1 VARLK
6 AQGFAEVVALQG
18 GMKAW
23 SQAGLPVTQKA

>member
-1 VARLK
+1 VAKLK
-6 AQGFAEVVALQG
+6 AQGFGEVVALQG